1 MTERDSTVENNFAVF
16 SVHKLQHDGKRLML
30 THDHGH
36 VFVLL
41 IGAVDPSK
49 CSILEGGSLLE
60 VQQGIYAPLTVE
72 ARDKFGNIC
81 PLPVQDVDS
90 YGVEVTEV
98 INLSANLIL
107 VQKGNMI

>member
-1 MTERDSTVENNFAVF
+1 MWSWSCGYIT
-16 SVHKLQHDGKRLML
+16 
-30 THDHGH
+30 
-36 VFVLL
+36 
-41 IGAVDPSK
+41 GAVDPSK

-81 PLPVQDVDS
+81 PLSVQDVDS

-107 VQKGNMI
+107 GQKGNMI

>member
-1 MTERDSTVENNFAVF
+1 MWILKMVLA
-16 SVHKLQHDGKRLML
+16 
-30 THDHGH
+30 HDHGR
-36 VFVLL
+36 VVVLL
-41 IGAVDPSK
+41 TGAVDPSK

-81 PLPVQDVDS
+81 PLSVQDIHS

-98 INLSANLIL
+98 INLSKSYFSLNR
-107 VQKGNMI
+107 